1 MIQRMSHATIYVLD
15 QDSAHDFYTNKLGFE
30 VKTDAKMGDFRWLT
44 VSPPGQPDLEIVL
57 MAIQPGPPMDPAT
70 ADTIRD
76 LVKNGKLGS
85 GVFATPDCRKTFAEL
100 SAKGVKFLKE
110 PTDEFYGVEA
120 VFCDDSGN
128 WFSLTQRKDH

>member
-15 QDSAHDFYTNKLGFE
+15 QDSAHDFYTQKLGFE

-57 MAIQPGPPMDPAT
+57 MSIQPGPPMDTET

-85 GVFATPDCRKTFAEL
+85 GVFATPTAARPTRS
-100 SAKGVKFLKE
+100 SA
-110 PTDEFYGVEA
+110 PRA
-120 VFCDDSGN
+120 
-128 WFSLTQRKDH
+128 

>member
-1 MIQRMSHATIYVLD
+1 MIQRMSHTTIYVLD
-15 QDSAHDFYTNKLGFE
+15 QDRAHDFYTKTLGFE

-44 VSPPGQPDLEIVL
+44 VSPPGQPDLEVVL

-70 ADTIRD
+70 AETIRD

-85 GVFATPDCRKTFAEL
+85 GVFATPDCRKTFEEL

-128 WFSLTQRKDH
+128 WFSLTQRKD